1 MGLRGIFG
9 AGEMGGEIR
18 RGAEKIFGR
27 SAGEGAV
34 LRTAQRRMPLP
45 RPPRGEAG
53 GLAPVPHPNRREGKG
68 ADEGGGACR
77 TGRNSAGKSDKSV
90 NFVAS
95 VRFLCYIG
103 IVKKEINRRRVLLW
117 IRNC

>member
-1 MGLRGIFG
+1 MKGF
-9 AGEMGGEIR
+9 
-18 RGAEKIFGR
+18 
-27 SAGEGAV
+27 GEG
-34 LRTAQRRMPLP
+34 RRNA
-45 RPPRGEAG
+45 EAFGGGWGKVEKDGVHWVTYVRVG
-53 GLAPVPHPNRREGKG
+53 GLAPVPHPNRREGKRAG
-68 ADEGGGACR
+68 EGGGACR